1 MINVI
6 VIVLDITLLS
16 CEFTNLY
23 IIETTF
29 KEVVYSIKLMLEFAV
44 LDKLVQ
50 FKCGNGNNCNCETQR
65 SSIWTDDNE
74 DAFGGTPDFV
84 ISSPSLEATVPNT
97 VPQLTRKLWWRWC
110 GNQFQ
115 RSILRYY

>member
-6 VIVLDITLLS
+6 VIVLDITLLPS
-16 CEFTNLY
+16 EFTNLY

-29 KEVVYSIKLMLEFAV
+29 KEVVYSIKLILRFAV
-44 LDKLVQ
+44 LGKLVQ
-50 FKCGNGNNCNCETQR
+50 FVCGNSNNRNCETQR

-84 ISSPSLEATVPNT
+84 IPSPSLEATVP
-97 VPQLTRKLWWRWC
+97 TR
-110 GNQFQ
+110 FP
-115 RSILRYY
+115 S